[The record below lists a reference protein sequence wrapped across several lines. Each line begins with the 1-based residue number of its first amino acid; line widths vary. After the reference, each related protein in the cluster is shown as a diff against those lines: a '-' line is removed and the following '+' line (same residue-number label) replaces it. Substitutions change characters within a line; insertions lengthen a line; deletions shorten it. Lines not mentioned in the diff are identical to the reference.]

1 MRSEKKNTGLAAG
14 AVLIAILI
22 IIQIGDSYCSELY
35 DKIQSLFLMD
45 LIMNPLNM
53 SLEDATVMIN
63 SVAIPFYAIS
73 LISPVFR
80 GMVDYLGKKKV
91 LLLNLLLYIPGLLLC
106 MTTRKYIVF
115 LIGNSLISLSTSV
128 DIQYIYIASFIDE
141 KKRATVRGILAA
153 AAALSAA
160 SVPVIRKVAITGRPY
175 DYARMYG
182 IGIAI
187 TAFVAVIVFIFLPW
201 DKKQTTTEKITQLPT
216 CGNKRNS
223 ALIYLYIVIFAWGA
237 GTSGIKFY
245 NEPMITMRFK
255 TDYIINRI
263 LFIQPLITIIINIA
277 SGIMG
282 DRLSRRKAIC
292 ADVAATVVSLILFI
306 VSKNYIITAA
316 AYGIMIG
323 AYFSAANIIMLVIM
337 ESSPKERIGRNFA
350 WATVYNSVGNAIG
363 MVLISILA
371 KKIGTSVAK
380 SVILI
385 IPAVLTVTGIIIR
398 PRKVS

>member
-160 SVPVIRKVAITGRPY
+160 SVP
-175 DYARMYG
+175 
-182 IGIAI
+182 
-187 TAFVAVIVFIFLPW
+187 AFVAVIVFIFLPW
-201 DKKQTTTEKITQLPT
+201 DKKQTTTEKITQLST

-371 KKIGTSVAK
+371 KKIGTSAAK
-380 SVILI
+380 SMILI

>member
-201 DKKQTTTEKITQLPT
+201 DKKQTTTEKAAATPAKKTASRKKVVFTLQFAGKELT
-216 CGNKRNS
+216 VAEME
-223 ALIYLYIVIFAWGA
+223 ALA
-237 GTSGIKFY
+237 
-245 NEPMITMRFK
+245 
-255 TDYIINRI
+255 
-263 LFIQPLITIIINIA
+263 
-277 SGIMG
+277 
-282 DRLSRRKAIC
+282 
-292 ADVAATVVSLILFI
+292 VAAWMEQTGGLKKDAKDIQLYAKPEDS
-306 VSKNYIITAA
+306 
-316 AYGIMIG
+316 
-323 AYFSAANIIMLVIM
+323 MLYYVING
-337 ESSPKERIGRNFA
+337 ESG
-350 WATVYNSVGNAIG
+350 
-363 MVLISILA
+363 
-371 KKIGTSVAK
+371 SVA
-380 SVILI
+380 L
-385 IPAVLTVTGIIIR
+385 
-398 PRKVS
+398 

>member
-1 MRSEKKNTGLAAG
+1 MRSENKNTGLAAG

-35 DKIQSLFLMD
+35 DEIQALFLMD

-106 MTTRKYIVF
+106 MTTRKHIVF

-255 TDYIINRI
+255 TDYIINKI
-263 LFIQPLITIIINIA
+263 LFIQPLICLLYTSDA
-277 SGIMG
+277 
-282 DRLSRRKAIC
+282 
-292 ADVAATVVSLILFI
+292 ADDV
-306 VSKNYIITAA
+306 
-316 AYGIMIG
+316 
-323 AYFSAANIIMLVIM
+323 
-337 ESSPKERIGRNFA
+337 
-350 WATVYNSVGNAIG
+350 
-363 MVLISILA
+363 
-371 KKIGTSVAK
+371 
-380 SVILI
+380 
-385 IPAVLTVTGIIIR
+385 
-398 PRKVS
+398 

>member
-1 MRSEKKNTGLAAG
+1 
-14 AVLIAILI
+14 
-22 IIQIGDSYCSELY
+22 
-35 DKIQSLFLMD
+35 
-45 LIMNPLNM
+45 
-53 SLEDATVMIN
+53 
-63 SVAIPFYAIS
+63 
-73 LISPVFR
+73 
-80 GMVDYLGKKKV
+80 
-91 LLLNLLLYIPGLLLC
+91 

-201 DKKQTTTEKITQLPT
+201 DKKQTTTEKITQLST

-371 KKIGTSVAK
+371 KKIGTSAAK
-380 SVILI
+380 SMILI

>member
-1 MRSEKKNTGLAAG
+1 MRSEKKNTGLTAG
-14 AVLIAILI
+14 AMLIAILI

-35 DKIQSLFLMD
+35 DKIQSLFLRD
-45 LIMNPLNM
+45 LVMNPLNM

-73 LISPVFR
+73 LMSPVFR
-80 GMVDYLGKKKV
+80 GMVDYFGRKKV

-115 LIGNSLISLSTSV
+115 LIGNSLIS
-128 DIQYIYIASFIDE
+128 FIDE
-141 KKRATVRGILAA
+141 KKRATVRVILAA
-153 AAALSAA
+153 VAALSAA
-160 SVPVIRKVAITGRPY
+160 SVPVIRRIAITGRPY
-175 DYARMYG
+175 DYTRMYG

-255 TDYIINRI
+255 TDYIISMI

-292 ADVAATVVSLILFI
+292 ADVAATVVSLILLRQQH
-306 VSKNYIITAA
+306 T
-316 AYGIMIG
+316 
-323 AYFSAANIIMLVIM
+323 
-337 ESSPKERIGRNFA
+337 E
-350 WATVYNSVGNAIG
+350 
-363 MVLISILA
+363 
-371 KKIGTSVAK
+371 
-380 SVILI
+380 
-385 IPAVLTVTGIIIR
+385 
-398 PRKVS
+398 

>member
-1 MRSEKKNTGLAAG
+1 MRSEKKNTGLTAG
-14 AVLIAILI
+14 AMLIAILI

-35 DKIQSLFLMD
+35 DKIQSLFLRD
-45 LIMNPLNM
+45 LVMNPLNM

-63 SVAIPFYAIS
+63 SVAIPFHAIS
-73 LISPVFR
+73 LMSPVFR
-80 GMVDYLGKKKV
+80 GMVDYLGRKKV

-153 AAALSAA
+153 VAALSAA
-160 SVPVIRKVAITGRPY
+160 SVPVIRRIAITGRPY
-175 DYARMYG
+175 DYTRMYG

-255 TDYIINRI
+255 TDYIINMI

-323 AYFSAANIIMLVIM
+323 AYFSAANIIMLMIM
-337 ESSPKERIGRNFA
+337 EASPKERIGRNFA

-371 KKIGTSVAK
+371 KRIGTSAAK

>member
-35 DKIQSLFLMD
+35 DKIQSLFLRD
-45 LIMNPLNM
+45 LIMN
-53 SLEDATVMIN
+53 
-63 SVAIPFYAIS
+63 PFYAIS

-201 DKKQTTTEKITQLPT
+201 DKKQTTTEKITQLST

-223 ALIYLYIVIFAWGA
+223 ALIYLYIVIFVWGA

-371 KKIGTSVAK
+371 KKIGTSAAK

>member
-1 MRSEKKNTGLAAG
+1 
-14 AVLIAILI
+14 
-22 IIQIGDSYCSELY
+22 
-35 DKIQSLFLMD
+35 
-45 LIMNPLNM
+45 
-53 SLEDATVMIN
+53 
-63 SVAIPFYAIS
+63 
-73 LISPVFR
+73 
-80 GMVDYLGKKKV
+80 
-91 LLLNLLLYIPGLLLC
+91 
-106 MTTRKYIVF
+106 
-115 LIGNSLISLSTSV
+115 
-128 DIQYIYIASFIDE
+128 
-141 KKRATVRGILAA
+141 
-153 AAALSAA
+153 
-160 SVPVIRKVAITGRPY
+160 
-175 DYARMYG
+175 MYG

-201 DKKQTTTEKITQLPT
+201 DKNQTTTEKITQLPT
-216 CGNKRNS
+216 YANKRNS

-255 TDYIINRI
+255 TDYIINMI

-323 AYFSAANIIMLVIM
+323 AYFSAANIIMLMIM
-337 ESSPKERIGRNFA
+337 EASPKERIGRNFA

-371 KKIGTSVAK
+371 KRIGTSAAK

>member
-1 MRSEKKNTGLAAG
+1 MRSEKKNTGLTAG
-14 AVLIAILI
+14 AMLIAILI

-35 DKIQSLFLMD
+35 DKIQSLFLRD
-45 LIMNPLNM
+45 LVMNPLNM

-73 LISPVFR
+73 LMSPVFR
-80 GMVDYLGKKKV
+80 GMVDYLGRKKV

-153 AAALSAA
+153 VAALSAA
-160 SVPVIRKVAITGRPY
+160 SVPVIRRIAITGRPY
-175 DYARMYG
+175 DYTRMYG

-201 DKKQTTTEKITQLPT
+201 DKNQTTTEKITQLPT
-216 CGNKRNS
+216 YANKRNS

-255 TDYIINRI
+255 TDYIINMI

-292 ADVAATVVSLILFI
+292 AVAATVVSLILFI

-323 AYFSAANIIMLVIM
+323 AYFFAANIIMLMIM
-337 ESSPKERIGRNFA
+337 EASPKERIGRNFA

-371 KKIGTSVAK
+371 KRIGTSAAK